1 LRRFARKSID
11 SNVLRNKSP
20 INIEAKKLKILRGL
34 FNNLK
39 KKQKMKIILV
49 SLILITMSN
58 CMAAQNQEQ
67 LRMGYML
74 LNRDSI
80 SQIYMKFVFNVKNSE
95 GETLEMYAKRKLGD
109 KYDIYLPPQKWDIPD
124 TEQLQAFMRSSKFKS
139 IIKEV
144 NKTFF
149 KDRKYRTN
157 FIRTWNNTHLILDE
171 IVCSHKEYM
180 ELIEKTLMTNRLYF
194 TLTILPQILN
204 AFNIELDL

>member
-1 LRRFARKSID
+1 
-11 SNVLRNKSP
+11 
-20 INIEAKKLKILRGL
+20 
-34 FNNLK
+34 
-39 KKQKMKIILV
+39 MKIILV
-49 SLILITMSN
+49 SLILIIMSN

-124 TEQLQAFMRSSKFKS
+124 TEQLQAFMRSSKSKS
-139 IIKEV
+139 MIKEV